1 MGRPKKEVGTSIAPS
16 TTIVK
21 KPTAKELELENQVK
35 QLQEMMLEMKKM
47 MAVKKEEP
55 TRVDALPIKGEYGEL
70 VAPIG
75 ETAEEVPFRQYIR
88 VMSLTNHRLTV
99 STEGFG
105 NGTVFNFVNYGQIHS
120 ILYEDLA
127 KIIHNNS
134 RFAKEGYFFI
144 MDSRVIKIH
153 NLEADYAKILDKN
166 KIDNILNMD
175 VEVIRNLV
183 RNTTPHIK
191 NTIVSMVV
199 DKITNGENVDLN
211 KVRAISVESGKD
223 IDAMVRTLSSFNNT
237 EE

>member
-1 MGRPKKEVGTSIAPS
+1 MGRPKKEVVPS
-16 TTIVK
+16 TTATPIKEVVK
-21 KPTAKELELENQVK
+21 KPSAKETELESQVK

-47 MAVKKEEP
+47 MTAPK
-55 TRVDALPIKGEYGEL
+55 VDALPAVGNYGEL

-75 ETAEEVPFRQYIR
+75 EESVDVPFRQYIK
-88 VMSLTNHRLTV
+88 VMSLTNHRLTL

-105 NGTVFNFVNYGQIHS
+105 NGTVFNFINYGQVQS

-127 KIIHNNS
+127 KIIHNNE

-153 NLEADYAKILDKN
+153 NLENEYSKILDKN

-175 VEVIRNLV
+175 VDSVRTLL

-191 NTIVSMVV
+191 NTIASMVIE
-199 DKITNGENVDLN
+199 KLTNSEDIDLN
-211 KVRAISVESGKD
+211 KVRVISTESGKD
-223 IDAMVRTLSSFNNT
+223 IDAIVKSLSNFNQPS
-237 EE
+237 E